1 MPPVHG
7 SSPAVTSTSEHF
19 YTQAEGA
26 KRNGWVLYQPPSRT
40 IEILCNSPFIAPSF
54 GGYPL
59 RGIHDNSSRSAAI
72 HSTST
77 SRNHERFFLF
87 VQSRC
92 LSCSPA

>member
-54 GGYPL
+54 GGYPP
-59 RGIHDNSSRSAAI
+59 SRDP
-72 HSTST
+72 
-77 SRNHERFFLF
+77 RQFFTIRRDTLNINLA
-87 VQSRC
+87 Q
-92 LSCSPA
+92 P